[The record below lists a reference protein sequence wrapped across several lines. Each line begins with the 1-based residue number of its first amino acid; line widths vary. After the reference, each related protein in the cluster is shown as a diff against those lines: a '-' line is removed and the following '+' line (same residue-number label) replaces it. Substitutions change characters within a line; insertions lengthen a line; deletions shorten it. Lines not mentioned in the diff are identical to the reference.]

1 MPEIAHNYTA
11 IAAAMA
17 ASIVL
22 GMLWYGP
29 LFGKMWMKLVGMS
42 EADMKK
48 AKEKGMG
55 KSYGV
60 MLIATFV
67 MACVLSLVLAAFDA
81 ATAKEAGMVGFWIWL
96 GFVATTTVDGVL
108 WKGESWKLWI
118 LNNAYRLI
126 ALKLMAVALVLV

>member
-1 MPEIAHNYTA
+1 MPEITHSYAA

-29 LFGKMWMKLVGMS
+29 FFGKMWMKLVGMS

-55 KSYGV
+55 KTYAI
-60 MLIATFV
+60 M
-67 MACVLSLVLAAFDA
+67 VLATLVMTTVLCIVLQAFGA
-81 ATAKEAGMVGFWIWL
+81 ETAKEAGKVGFWVWL

-108 WKGESWKLWI
+108 WKNEPWKLWV

-126 ALKLMAVALVLV
+126 SLKLMAIILVTL